1 MFADIEFHMSIP
13 NTITKA
19 LSRLFGF
26 DPSSTDIT
34 TEIFAGLTS
43 FLTMS
48 YILAVN
54 PSLFSNLEGMPKGSV
69 FTATA
74 SVAIISTLLMAFLA
88 KKPFGIAPGMGP
100 NAFFVFTICLGT
112 GHSWQFALT
121 AILIEGIILLLL
133 TVSNLRESI
142 VNAIP
147 AVIKQSISIG
157 IGLFIT
163 FVGMQNAGLIINDES
178 TLVKI
183 GNITEGS
190 GLLALIGLVITSVL
204 VIKNIKGGM
213 LIGILLTTLIGIPM
227 HITQYQGIL
236 SPPESI
242 SPIFC
247 QFEFDRILSTD
258 MLVTVI
264 SFLFIDLFSLTG
276 SAIGVCMKG
285 GFTDSNGNIPGIRR
299 MFMADSIGT
308 ISSGLFGT
316 SAACTFI
323 ESSSGVAQGGRSGL
337 TAFTIA
343 IFFAI
348 ALFFSPLFLAI
359 PNAATA
365 PVLIIV
371 GLMMASSIK
380 DIPFDDFSEA
390 IPAYITIMTMPLTYS
405 IADGIL
411 LGIISYVLLNLI
423 CGKLN
428 KLSPGMYILAVLF
441 ILKYIFL

>member
-1 MFADIEFHMSIP
+1 MKTA
-13 NTITKA
+13 NRITRI
-19 LSRLFGF
+19 LNRLFGY
-26 DPSSTDIT
+26 DPAATDIR

-54 PSLFSNLEGMPKGSV
+54 PSLFSQLEGMPQGSV
-69 FTATA
+69 FTTTA
-74 SVAIISTLLMAFLA
+74 IVAIVSTLIMAFIA
-88 KKPFGIAPGMGP
+88 KMPFGLAPGMGS
-100 NAFFVFTICLGT
+100 NSFFVFTICLGM
-112 GHSWQFALT
+112 GYSWQFALT

-204 VIKNIKGGM
+204 VIKNVKGGM
-213 LIGILLTTLIGIPM
+213 LLGILITTVIGIPM
-227 HITQYQGIL
+227 GITQYKGL
-236 SPPESI
+236 I
-242 SPIFC
+242 SVPQSAAPIFC
-247 QFEFDRILSTD
+247 QFQFDKIFTVD
-258 MLVTVI
+258 MMVVVL

-276 SAIGVCMKG
+276 AALGICLKG
-285 GFTDSNGNIPGIRR
+285 GFADKSGNIPRLKSI
-299 MFMADSIGT
+299 FMSDSIGT
-308 ISSGLFGT
+308 IASGLFGT
-316 SAACTFI
+316 SATCIFVENSAGI
-323 ESSSGVAQGGRSGL
+323 AQGGRTGL

-343 IFFAI
+343 LCFTAT
-348 ALFFSPLFLAI
+348 LFFSPLFLTI

>member
-1 MFADIEFHMSIP
+1 MTTA
-13 NTITKA
+13 NRITRI
-19 LSRLFGF
+19 LNRLFGY
-26 DPSSTDIT
+26 DPAATDIR

-236 SPPESI
+236 SSPESI

-285 GFTDSNGNIPGIRR
+285 GFTDSNGHIPGIRR

-337 TAFTIA
+337 TALTIA

>member
-1 MFADIEFHMSIP
+1 MFADIDFHMSIP

>member
-1 MFADIEFHMSIP
+1 MFADIDFHMSIP

-204 VIKNIKGGM
+204 MIKNIKGGM